1 MDLSKRSLIKHTC
14 SWRDKPIVLWTL
26 NRQAKKLHVYS
37 TLTLHAW
44 WRNLNLNIQERISL
58 YHLEQVANYSLY
70 CQKINRNG
78 TQTTKMESN
87 FSKHQK
93 LKHQLANVWIRQF
106 QNTPSSKKTC
116 RFWIWIDWIGEEQKF
131 WKIKSQIKTQL
142 KEYIKKINQ

>member
-1 MDLSKRSLIKHTC
+1 MDLSKRSLIKHTW
-14 SWRDKPIVLWTL
+14 SWRVNVLYYEHWTDK
-26 NRQAKKLHVYS
+26 QKYFHVYS